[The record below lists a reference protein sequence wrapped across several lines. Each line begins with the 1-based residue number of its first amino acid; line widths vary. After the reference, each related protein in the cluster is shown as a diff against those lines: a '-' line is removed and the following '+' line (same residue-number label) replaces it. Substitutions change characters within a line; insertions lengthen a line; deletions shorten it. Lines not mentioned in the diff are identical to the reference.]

1 MLEELTIQ
9 NYALIESLTLKFTS
23 GLTIFSGETGAGKSI
38 IIGALGLLLGAKG
51 DPGLIRTGSSETKV
65 SGVIHVMENND
76 AQAWLEERDIAADDG
91 YVVIRRTVR
100 SAGRGTLSIQSMPVT
115 RSELAEFTSF
125 LFDMHGQHA
134 HQSLLNIDNHRKL
147 LDNYSGI
154 SRDVAQLRETFSE
167 LSGLKKKQEALKKTE
182 RDILIERDMLQH
194 AIQEIDDAELSPG
207 EEEILIDERSVL
219 VQHESLMVLFE
230 TFKESL
236 AAESNGALTK
246 LGTAGESLDKIAGII
261 SSADT
266 YRERWNNAFFEI
278 EDIFETLK
286 AMEEEIDYSPERL
299 EECEDRLQLIRRLE
313 KKYGDSIEEVLRYKA
328 EAEKK
333 LTGFE
338 NRDADISSLEK
349 QIAVKEKFVLEK
361 AHFISSTR
369 KSRGTI
375 LEKEILGG
383 LHKLGMGK
391 ASFKISI
398 KNRETGNGKF
408 TCGPTGMD
416 RVEFLISTNEGE
428 PLKPLKAIASGGELS
443 RIMLSIKSV
452 LADSD
457 NISTLVFD
465 EIDTGIGGEVALSVG
480 EHLVSLSRHKQILC
494 ITHLASIAVCADSQY
509 KVDKLTEE
517 GRTFTEVHIVSGEER
532 VKEIARMLAGD
543 TEGTAS
549 LDHARELL
557 HKYQQ

>member
-9 NYALIESLTLKFTS
+9 NYALIESLTLKFDP

-65 SGVIHVMENND
+65 SGVVHVAENKD
-76 AQAWLEERDIAADDG
+76 AQAWLEERDIDTDDG
-91 YVVIRRTVR
+91 YIVIRRTVR
-100 SAGRGTLSIQSMPVT
+100 SAGRGILSIQSTPVT
-115 RSELAEFTSF
+115 RSELAGFTSC

-154 SRDVAQLRETFSE
+154 TRDVAQLRESFSE
-167 LSGLKKKQEALKKTE
+167 LSALKKEQEVLKKSE
-182 RDILIERDMLQH
+182 REILIERDMLQH
-194 AIQEIDDAELSPG
+194 AVQEIDDADLSPG
-207 EEEILIDERSVL
+207 EEEALTDEKSVL
-219 VQHESLMVLFE
+219 IQHENLMVLFE

-236 AAESNGALTK
+236 ASESSGALK
-246 LGTAGESLDKIAGII
+246 RLGTAGESLDKIAGII
-261 SSADT
+261 SAAGT
-266 YRERWNNAFFEI
+266 YKERWDNAFFEI

-286 AMEEEIDYSPERL
+286 AMEEKIDYSPERL
-299 EECEDRLQLIRRLE
+299 EECEDRLQLIHRLE

-333 LTGFE
+333 LTGFG
-338 NRDADISSLEK
+338 NRDENISLLEK
-349 QIAVKEKFVLEK
+349 HIAALEKSVLEK

-369 KSRGTI
+369 KSRGTT
-375 LEKEILGG
+375 LEKEILSG
-383 LHKLGMGK
+383 LQKLGMSK

-398 KNRETGNGKF
+398 KNRETDSGKF

-480 EHLVSLSRHKQILC
+480 EHLVSLSRQKQILC
-494 ITHLASIAVCADSQY
+494 ITHLASIAVCADNQC
-509 KVDKLTEE
+509 KVEKLTEE

>member
-9 NYALIESLTLKFTS
+9 NYALIESLTIKFDP

-65 SGVIHVMENND
+65 SGVVHVAENKD
-76 AQAWLEERDIAADDG
+76 AQAWLEERDIDTDDG
-91 YVVIRRTVR
+91 YIVIRRTVR
-100 SAGRGTLSIQSMPVT
+100 SAGRGILSIQSTPVT
-115 RSELAEFTSF
+115 RSELAGFTSF

-154 SRDVAQLRETFSE
+154 TRDVAQLRESFSE
-167 LSGLKKKQEALKKTE
+167 LSALKKKQEVLKKSE
-182 RDILIERDMLQH
+182 REILIERDMLQH
-194 AIQEIDDAELSPG
+194 AVQEIDDADLSHG
-207 EEEILIDERSVL
+207 EEEALTDERSVL
-219 VQHESLMVLFE
+219 IQHENLMVLFE

-236 AAESNGALTK
+236 ASESSGALK
-246 LGTAGESLDKIAGII
+246 RLGTAGESLDKIAGII
-261 SSADT
+261 SAAGT
-266 YRERWNNAFFEI
+266 YKERWNNAFFEI
-278 EDIFETLK
+278 EDIFETIK
-286 AMEEEIDYSPERL
+286 AMEEGIDYSPERL
-299 EECEDRLQLIRRLE
+299 EECEDRLQLIHRLE
-313 KKYGDSIEEVLRYKA
+313 KKYGDSIEEVLRYRA

-333 LTGFE
+333 LTGFG
-338 NRDADISSLEK
+338 NREEDISSLEK
-349 QIAVKEKFVLEK
+349 QIAVMEKSVLEK

-369 KSRGTI
+369 KSRGTM
-375 LEKEILGG
+375 LEKEILNG
-383 LHKLGMGK
+383 LQKLGMSK

-398 KNRETGNGKF
+398 KNRETDSGKF

-480 EHLVSLSRHKQILC
+480 EHLVSLSRQKQILC
-494 ITHLASIAVCADSQY
+494 ITHLASIAVCADNQC
-509 KVDKLTEE
+509 KVEKLTEE